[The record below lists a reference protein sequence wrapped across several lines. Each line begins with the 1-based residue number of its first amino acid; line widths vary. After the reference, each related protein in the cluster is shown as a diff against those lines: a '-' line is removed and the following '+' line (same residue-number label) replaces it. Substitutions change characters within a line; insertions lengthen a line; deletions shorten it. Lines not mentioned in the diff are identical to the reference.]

1 MTYRC
6 LGGWALTAL
15 AITDKHGMIYDHS
28 LLTKT
33 TPTPTARELSWT
45 TYRVFF
51 KSIMFWFQLQIF
63 FLLLGIEEDFKFWS
77 SDFLQQVKNERGN
90 LKETACHCAT
100 ESQSSGCHSQEDFQ
114 ENGTQD
120 DEVHCT
126 QPQCVASYSKS
137 NKL

>member
-1 MTYRC
+1 
-6 LGGWALTAL
+6 
-15 AITDKHGMIYDHS
+15 
-28 LLTKT
+28 
-33 TPTPTARELSWT
+33 
-45 TYRVFF
+45 
-51 KSIMFWFQLQIF
+51 MFWFQLQIF

-120 DEVHCT
+120 DEVLSRNVLQAIVRVT
-126 QPQCVASYSKS
+126 SYNSQTFCNS
-137 NKL
+137 ESEIP